1 MTDNRAVGKRFVA
14 STRHIWFPELA
25 KLLREN
31 GFSAPRI
38 SISSKFIVKLYA
50 FFDKQVKHLTPDL
63 DVTRIYHSN
72 NAKTILGW
80 KPRSAEEGV
89 LEAAAQIKK
98 LL

>member
-1 MTDNRAVGKRFVA
+1 VA

-38 SISSKFIVKLYA
+38 SISSKFLVKLYA